1 MNKAIVLICL
11 IISQAAWG
19 YSDFY
24 KDSKRGWF
32 WFEEGPQGP
41 ALQGPALQ
49 GPAFQRRAFGRQT
62 DNELDIDPLTKLQD
76 FQEEIEQAKAAMI
89 MTPSATNASKYIK
102 LQNEMFK
109 KASKVGKT
117 WQAAMLSDPD
127 IDIMKDSPISKR
139 GSDIARDTKA
149 KADTKK
155 LFHFAKEFRLLFFY
169 KGDCEF
175 CGPFADV
182 LEAFSTRYGFKVAS
196 ITLDGK
202 SLKKFPA
209 ITNQELVDK
218 FNIRATPSVFAYS
231 EKAGIAIPLV
241 YGYTSLDL
249 LEQSTVF
256 MIDEIL

>member
-1 MNKAIVLICL
+1 MNKALLLICL
-11 IISQAAWG
+11 IVSQAAWG
-19 YSDFY
+19 YSAFY
-24 KDSKRGWF
+24 KDNKRGWF
-32 WFEEGPQGP
+32 WFE
-41 ALQGPALQ
+41 
-49 GPAFQRRAFGRQT
+49 QRSLESQT
-62 DNELDIDPLTKLQD
+62 NELDNRDPLTRLQD
-76 FQEEIEQAKAAMI
+76 FQGEIEQAKAAMI
-89 MTPSATNASKYIK
+89 MTPSIANTTSYIK

-109 KASKVGKT
+109 KASKVSKT

-127 IDIMKDSPISKR
+127 IDLVKDAPISKR
-139 GSDIARDTKA
+139 GSDIARNTKA

-182 LEAFSTRYGFKVAS
+182 LEEFSTKYGFKVAS

-218 FNIRATPSVFAYS
+218 FNIRVTPSIFAYS
-231 EKAGIAIPLV
+231 EKAGIAIPLA
-241 YGYTSLDL
+241 YGYTNLDL

-256 MIDEIL
+256 MINEIL